1 VDDFITVCLIP
12 YKAILVILTKL
23 EVLQNPE
30 VEKLFDSAKEFGLQ
44 KGTSAFATDVVQKI
58 DHPTTQHGI
67 HSIGIYTV
75 PVHLSLDEY
84 SQKFHRVVDNFLAL
98 PAVKKN
104 VLKYELVR

>member
-1 VDDFITVCLIP
+1 MISSLYVSF
-12 YKAILVILTKL
+12 LTKRFWSVL
-23 EVLQNPE
+23 TKFEVLQNPE
-30 VEKLFDSAKEFGLQ
+30 VKKLFDSAKEFGHQ

-75 PVHLSLDEY
+75 PAHLSLDEY
-84 SQKFHRVVDNFLAL
+84 GQKFHRVVENFLAL

-104 VLKYELVR
+104 LLKYELVR